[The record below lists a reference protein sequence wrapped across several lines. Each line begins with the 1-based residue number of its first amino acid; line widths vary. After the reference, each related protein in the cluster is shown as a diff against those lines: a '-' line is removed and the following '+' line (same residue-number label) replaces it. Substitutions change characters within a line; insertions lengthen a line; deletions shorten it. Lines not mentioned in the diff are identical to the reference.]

1 MTEIKTSP
9 HTRGRQ
15 DFIHRALQ
23 RSRFIPSYEGQTQK
37 RLRKVTSISIHPLLQ
52 GADRISAKMRQ
63 KSPDSSPPTRGRLA
77 LHFPG
82 IIRRRLI
89 PSREGQTHCFLIRH
103 PVDCESSPPARGK
116 RRSGNSLLCRTRF
129 IPSYEGQTVSSC
141 CKTSLQEIHP
151 LIRGADA
158 LTIDD
163 DCNVTDSSPHTRGRH
178 PEIPFN

>member
-1 MTEIKTSP
+1 MEEKIT
-9 HTRGRQ
+9 
-15 DFIHRALQ
+15 LQ
-23 RSRFIPSYEGQTQK
+23 IDRNKNIPSYERQTGFHPSRSSAQ
-37 RLRKVTSISIHPLLQ
+37 SIHPLIR
-52 GADRISAKMRQ
+52 GANAEEVTESDVNF
-63 KSPDSSPPTRGRLA
+63 DSSPPARGRPDFSENEA
-77 LHFPG
+77 KEHRF
-82 IIRRRLI
+82 I

-129 IPSYEGQTVSSC
+129 IPSYEGQTISSC